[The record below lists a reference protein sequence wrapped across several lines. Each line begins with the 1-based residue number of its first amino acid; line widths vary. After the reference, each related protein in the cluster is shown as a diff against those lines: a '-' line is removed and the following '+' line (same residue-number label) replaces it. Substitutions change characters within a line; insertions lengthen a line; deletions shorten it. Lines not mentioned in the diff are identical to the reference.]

1 MNGSRIRKIAG
12 AGVLAAALVAVLA
25 LAGGAQAAPARQ
37 ADSICKIAQ
46 SSDWKKLDDKM
57 GEWGNAVSAAMNGTK
72 VKEGQSAAKS
82 IADALRKESKLIA
95 KASGNDKARKNLSE
109 AYAKVGTMY
118 DKVAE
123 VLPQI
128 ASSFTAAKKGDM
140 KALNKVMDAMG
151 KVLEPAASAMGNLST
166 SYTDAIKGC

>member
-1 MNGSRIRKIAG
+1 MNASRTSRLARGSA
-12 AGVLAAALVAVLA
+12 LAAATMTLLA
-25 LAGGAQAAPARQ
+25 LAGSVQAAPARH
-37 ADSICKIAQ
+37 ADSICKVAQ
-46 SSDWKKLDDKM
+46 SSDWKKLDAKV
-57 GEWGNAVSAAMNGTK
+57 GEGGNAVSAAMNGTN
-72 VKEGQSAAKS
+72 VKDGQSAARS

-118 DKVAE
+118 DRVAE

-140 KALNKVMDAMG
+140 KSLNKVMDAMG